1 VEPEGRYANF
11 VIRMP
16 DGTVKMINPLTGRE
30 AWCVPGRSS
39 RPIANDIPE
48 GAKPLE
54 AREPEDYCNFCE
66 AKYANTPPE
75 KDRLVSRDGALVSLP
90 AVPASRLGETVAEF
104 RRIPNL
110 FEIITYEY
118 WADNYG
124 YKLSPA
130 SARRMETYLAEDAG
144 RKHAIGTIDLKL
156 RLSGRRPE
164 DIERLSES
172 EKLRM
177 AEAFF
182 GGSHE
187 LIVARR
193 HYRQG
198 AAYDVELASS
208 GEMTPEE
215 HYHYTRATIHAI
227 QDIYLQNRYVRYVVT
242 FQNWL
247 RPAGAS
253 FDHLHK
259 QLVGLDAWGTF
270 IEREAQVV
278 RGNPNV
284 YNEDVVN
291 FAGYQNR
298 IIAENEHAVLFA
310 DVGHRY
316 PTLAIYS
323 KSRNLRPWEH
333 EPQEVRGVSDL
344 IHAAHAAQG
353 SQISCNEEWYYAPR
367 DSLDRIPWHVLI
379 KWRVNN
385 PAGFEGGTAIYVNPI
400 GPFDVRDAVVPR
412 LYALRDQG
420 RIGGCRIA
428 EECPCEPN
436 SLRYLDRP

>member
-1 VEPEGRYANF
+1 MEPERRYANF
-11 VIRMP
+11 MITMP

-30 AWCVPGRSS
+30 AWSVPGRSS
-39 RPIANDIPE
+39 RPITNVLPA

-54 AREPEDYCNFCE
+54 PRAEEDYCNFCE
-66 AKYANTPPE
+66 TRTEYTPPE
-75 KDRLVSRDGALVSLP
+75 KDRLVARDGGLVSLP
-90 AVPASRLGETVAEF
+90 DVPASKLQDSVAEF

-118 WADNYG
+118 WVENYG
-124 YKLSPA
+124 YKLSPKN
-130 SARRMETYLAEDAG
+130 ARRMEAYLSEEAG
-144 RKHAIGTIDLKL
+144 RRHAIETIEMKL
-156 RLSGRRPE
+156 HLSGRAADDVSRF
-164 DIERLSES
+164 SEAD
-172 EKLRM
+172 KLRM

-193 HYRQG
+193 HYRRG
-198 AAYDVELASS
+198 AQYDADLASS
-208 GEMTPEE
+208 GELTPDE
-215 HYHYTRATIHAI
+215 HAEYMRFTVQAI
-227 QDIYLQNRYVRYVVT
+227 QDIYAQNRYVRYVVT

-270 IEREAQVV
+270 IEREAEVV
-278 RGNPNV
+278 RQNPNV

-298 IIAENEHAVLFA
+298 IIAENDHAVLFA
-310 DVGHRY
+310 DIGHRY

-323 KSRNLRPWEH
+323 KSPRLRPWEH
-333 EPQEVRGVSDL
+333 APEEIRGVSDL
-344 IHAAHAAQG
+344 VHAAHAAQG
-353 SQISCNEEWYYAPR
+353 AQISCNEEWYYAPR

-412 LYALRDQG
+412 LYELRDRG
-420 RIGGCRIA
+420 ALGNLAIA
-428 EECPCEPN
+428 EECVCAPN
-436 SLRYLDRP
+436 SLRYLDG

>member
-1 VEPEGRYANF
+1 MEPEGRYANF

-39 RPIANDIPE
+39 RPIANDIPA
-48 GAKPLE
+48 GARTLDV
-54 AREPEDYCNFCE
+54 RDPEDYCNFCE
-66 AKYANTPPE
+66 TKYGNTPPE
-75 KDRLVSRDGALVSLP
+75 KDRLVLRDGALVSIPDLP
-90 AVPASRLGETVAEF
+90 ASMLHESVAEF

-124 YKLSPA
+124 YKLSPRN
-130 SARRMETYLAEDAG
+130 ARRMERYLAEEAG

-156 RLSGRRPE
+156 RLSGRKPE
-164 DIERLSES
+164 DIAAVSES

-193 HYRQG
+193 HYKPG

-208 GEMTPEE
+208 GEMTAEE
-215 HYHYTRATIHAI
+215 HFHYTRATIQAI

-247 RPAGAS
+247 HPAGAS

-278 RGNPNV
+278 RDNKNV

-333 EPQEVRGVSDL
+333 DPEEVRGVSDL

-385 PAGFEGGTAIYVNPI
+385 PAGFEGGTAIYVNPM
-400 GPFDVRDAVVPR
+400 GPFQVRDAVVPR
-412 LYALRDQG
+412 LYDLRDEG

-428 EECPCEPN
+428 EESRCEPN